1 MRLEGRGTHL
11 ILVSVLLVVSSA
23 VWSNLDGLAVRFGGT
38 FGIPVSKHTFLLP
51 AALKLGLSDP
61 VPEATAGPLV
71 WAKAQDGFD
80 VAWLDVTTD
89 GSVIDGIA
97 LARIDPSQHRFSV
110 LDEPSGKRH
119 LEDWMRDTG
128 AELIVNA
135 SYYDRAGKPATP
147 VVDQGV
153 VSGPRVYES
162 QHGAFVVK
170 ASRGDIRDLR
180 IDRWPILFD
189 YAEAGLVSYPLLLAP
204 DGTKRT
210 VPSQWLANRSFVGV
224 DNQGRVIIGTTQ
236 SAFFSLDRLADF
248 LKAAIPDLKAA
259 LNLDGGPVASQAIA
273 VGDVRRKIHGRWEL
287 QGQNGKGRL
296 LPVATFMTA
305 PMPVVIAVFKRD

>member
-1 MRLEGRGTHL
+1 MRWKGGRTRL
-11 ILVSVLLVVSSA
+11 ISALALLVVGLA
-23 VWSNLDGLAVRFGGT
+23 AWSNLDGLAVRFGGT
-38 FGIPVSKHTFLLP
+38 FGIPVSKHTFWLP
-51 AALKLGLSDP
+51 AAVRLGLSDP

-80 VAWLDVTTD
+80 IALLDVIAD
-89 GSVIDGIA
+89 GAVIDGIA

-110 LDEPSGKRH
+110 LDEPSGRKH

-153 VSGPRVYES
+153 VSGPPVYES

-170 ASRGDIRDLR
+170 ALRGDIRDLR
-180 IDRWPILFD
+180 IDRWPVLFD
-189 YAEAGLVSYPLLLAP
+189 HAEAGLVSYPLLLGP

-210 VPSQWLANRSFVGV
+210 MPSQWLANRSFVGAT
-224 DNQGRVIIGTTQ
+224 I
-236 SAFFSLDRLADF
+236 
-248 LKAAIPDLKAA
+248 
-259 LNLDGGPVASQAIA
+259 
-273 VGDVRRKIHGRWEL
+273 
-287 QGQNGKGRL
+287 KG
-296 LPVATFMTA
+296 A
-305 PMPVVIAVFKRD
+305 

>member
-1 MRLEGRGTHL
+1 M
-11 ILVSVLLVVSSA
+11 
-23 VWSNLDGLAVRFGGT
+23 DGLAVHFGGT
-38 FGIPVSKHTFLLP
+38 FGVPVSKHTFWLP
-51 AALKLGLSDP
+51 AAIKLGLSDP

-80 VAWLDVTTD
+80 VAWLDVIAD
-89 GSVIDGIA
+89 GAVIDGIA

-110 LDEPSGKRH
+110 LNEPSGRKH

-153 VSGPRVYES
+153 VSGPPEYES

-180 IDRWPILFD
+180 I
-189 YAEAGLVSYPLLLAP
+189 A
-204 DGTKRT
+204 
-210 VPSQWLANRSFVGV
+210 
-224 DNQGRVIIGTTQ
+224 II
-236 SAFFSLDRLADF
+236 
-248 LKAAIPDLKAA
+248 
-259 LNLDGGPVASQAIA
+259 
-273 VGDVRRKIHGRWEL
+273 
-287 QGQNGKGRL
+287 KG
-296 LPVATFMTA
+296 A
-305 PMPVVIAVFKRD
+305 

>member
-1 MRLEGRGTHL
+1 MRWKGGRTRL
-11 ILVSVLLVVSSA
+11 ISALALLVVGLA
-23 VWSNLDGLAVRFGGT
+23 AWSNLDGLAVRFGGT
-38 FGIPVSKHTFLLP
+38 FGIPVSKHTFWLP
-51 AALKLGLSDP
+51 AAVRLGLSDP

-80 VAWLDVTTD
+80 IALLDVIAD
-89 GSVIDGIA
+89 GAVIDGIA

-110 LDEPSGKRH
+110 LDEPSGRKH

-153 VSGPRVYES
+153 VSGPPVYES

-170 ASRGDIRDLR
+170 ALRGDIRDLR
-180 IDRWPILFD
+180 IDRWPVLFD
-189 YAEAGLVSYPLLLAP
+189 HAEAGLVSYPLLLGP

-210 VPSQWLANRSFVGV
+210 MPSQWLANRSFVGV
-224 DNQGRVIIGTTQ
+224 DNQGRVIIGTSQ
-236 SAFFSLDRLADF
+236 SVFFL
-248 LKAAIPDLKAA
+248 
-259 LNLDGGPVASQAIA
+259 
-273 VGDVRRKIHGRWEL
+273 
-287 QGQNGKGRL
+287 
-296 LPVATFMTA
+296 
-305 PMPVVIAVFKRD
+305 